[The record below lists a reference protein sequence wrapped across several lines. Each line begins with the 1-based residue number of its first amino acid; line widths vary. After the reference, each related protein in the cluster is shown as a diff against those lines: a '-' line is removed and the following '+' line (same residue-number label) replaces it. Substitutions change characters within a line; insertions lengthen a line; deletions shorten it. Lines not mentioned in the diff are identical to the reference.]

1 MYSEE
6 NFLMLSGIQ
15 HFAFCE
21 RQWALIH
28 LEQQWQENRLTSEGK
43 HLHVHVD
50 NPLEND
56 KRKNVKT
63 TRSVHI
69 SSHELGLIGIADVI
83 QYIRDDR
90 LPENE
95 TVTLKGHSGRWKVI
109 PIEYKRGRQK
119 KDDIDR
125 VQLCAQAM
133 CLEEMLCIKIKEGF
147 LFYYATKRRELVPFD
162 LNLRQKV
169 LELTKEM
176 HEMFTAGT
184 IPKSE
189 EMEKCKSCSL
199 CEICQP
205 GWQKHGRR
213 VEEYI
218 LKNLYSEEGK

>member
-1 MYSEE
+1 
-6 NFLMLSGIQ
+6 
-15 HFAFCE
+15 
-21 RQWALIH
+21 
-28 LEQQWQENRLTSEGK
+28 
-43 HLHVHVD
+43 
-50 NPLEND
+50 
-56 KRKNVKT
+56 
-63 TRSVHI
+63 
-69 SSHELGLIGIADVI
+69 
-83 QYIRDDR
+83 
-90 LPENE
+90 
-95 TVTLKGHSGRWKVI
+95 
-109 PIEYKRGRQK
+109 
-119 KDDIDR
+119 
-125 VQLCAQAM
+125 M